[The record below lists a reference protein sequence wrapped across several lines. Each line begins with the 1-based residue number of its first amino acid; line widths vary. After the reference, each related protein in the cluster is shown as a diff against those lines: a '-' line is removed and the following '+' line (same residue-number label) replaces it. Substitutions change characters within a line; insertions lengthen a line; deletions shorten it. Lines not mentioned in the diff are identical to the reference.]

1 MNSNENAVL
10 KPIGRAPL
18 GKLVKAEGWT
28 IRDASA
34 AAGVRTSTAN
44 KWLARFR
51 AEGDPGLCN
60 RSSRPT
66 RISRG
71 IATEEQVQWES
82 WRCIRW
88 TQRRIARASGR
99 GIGTVCRCMKRL
111 GLSKLSALDQA
122 VPAIRYEHPEPENL
136 LYIDTKKLRRIDGI
150 GHRITG
156 DRRGQ
161 KRGIGWDMGHIAIDD
176 HSRVF
181 FGQVLADEKAS
192 SCVEFLKAAVEYYGS
207 LGVKIKRVMTDN
219 GSGYKNCFKAA
230 CAALGI
236 RNCRTRPYTPRTN
249 GKAERFIQTSLREWA
264 YAKPYLSSK
273 QRAEEFP
280 DFLLHCNWIRPHS
293 ALGLRPSMSR
303 IPGMNNLMKLN
314 T

>member
-34 AAGVRTSTAN
+34 AEGVRTSTAN

-88 TQRRIARASGR
+88 TQR
-99 GIGTVCRCMKRL
+99 
-111 GLSKLSALDQA
+111 
-122 VPAIRYEHPEPENL
+122 
-136 LYIDTKKLRRIDGI
+136 
-150 GHRITG
+150 
-156 DRRGQ
+156 
-161 KRGIGWDMGHIAIDD
+161 
-176 HSRVF
+176 
-181 FGQVLADEKAS
+181 
-192 SCVEFLKAAVEYYGS
+192 
-207 LGVKIKRVMTDN
+207 
-219 GSGYKNCFKAA
+219 
-230 CAALGI
+230 
-236 RNCRTRPYTPRTN
+236 
-249 GKAERFIQTSLREWA
+249 
-264 YAKPYLSSK
+264 
-273 QRAEEFP
+273 
-280 DFLLHCNWIRPHS
+280 
-293 ALGLRPSMSR
+293 
-303 IPGMNNLMKLN
+303 
-314 T
+314 